1 MKNPI
6 TLYPAALALALLL
19 IAASSAITQ
28 TTSSTGLA
36 GMKVTNISL
45 DKEQHRLSF
54 DIACDSQ
61 QPVTAWAIRVE
72 KTYELGP
79 PTTAEIIED
88 YVIQLAHSVPTR
100 NPKRGVCYP
109 GQSRPYSLLLNMDGP
124 KGLLLGVHVR
134 VVAVVGFD
142 RTFHGLN
149 EYRDEIQ
156 AGRSAKRD
164 QLTAWLQDLER
175 VASASDVATD
185 MRRAA
190 DRRER
195 RWPNTGKQTLFDN
208 EGRNIELS
216 QARMLKSIISQARAT
231 GVNVA
236 HALAQFKRS
245 VADEAEVATRHA
257 DLQEAKRRPIT
268 EISFE

>member
-1 MKNPI
+1 MTNPI

-19 IAASSAITQ
+19 IATSPAITQ

-36 GMKVTNISL
+36 GMNVTNISL

-72 KTYELGP
+72 KTSELGP

-88 YVIQLAHSVPTR
+88 YVIQLAHNDSVPTR

-109 GQSRPYSLLLNMDGP
+109 GQSRPYSIPLSSHGP
-124 KGLLLGVHVR
+124 KGLLLEVHVR
-134 VVAVVGFD
+134 VVAVVGSD
-142 RTFHGLN
+142 RTFYGLV

-164 QLTAWLQDLER
+164 RLTAWLQDLER
-175 VASASDVATD
+175 VASASDVATE

-195 RWPNTGKQTLFDN
+195 RWPSTGKQALFDN
-208 EGRNIELS
+208 EEQNIELS
-216 QARMLKSIISQARAT
+216 QARILKSIISQARAT

-236 HALAQFKRS
+236 HALTEYKRS
-245 VADEAEVATRHA
+245 VADAAEVLTRHA
-257 DLQEAKRRPIT
+257 DLQETKR
-268 EISFE
+268 